1 MQALWQGQ
9 PKEGSMKLFLGWVC
23 LAAIFILGCLLV
35 KPPPPLVATGTLL
48 FLGVS
53 LIAGICW
60 KDS

>member
-1 MQALWQGQ
+1 
-9 PKEGSMKLFLGWVC
+9 MKLFLGWVC

-35 KPPPPLVATGTLL
+35 KPPPPWVATGTLL